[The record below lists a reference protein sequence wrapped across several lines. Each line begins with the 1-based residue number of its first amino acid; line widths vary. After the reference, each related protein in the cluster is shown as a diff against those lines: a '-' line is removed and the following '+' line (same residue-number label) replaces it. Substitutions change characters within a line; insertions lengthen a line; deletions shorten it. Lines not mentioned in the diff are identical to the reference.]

1 MPSTTRL
8 LFGLLILMALTIM
21 ALATLPQNKG
31 ETGSSHPETPPG
43 TLLQAPSGTTR
54 SAGLLWGGGLFGM
67 FVAAFA
73 VVAMELGLV
82 SRPDLARGRYV
93 LRTLAVLYALSLA
106 CVVALYQATLLE
118 NPRTYLLGFPISTAA
133 MLFLFGI
140 LIPTFPI
147 VVYLVMF
154 SRWILTPEDIERFE
168 DLVAARRDREAQ

>member
-1 MPSTTRL
+1 M
-8 LFGLLILMALTIM
+8 
-21 ALATLPQNKG
+21 
-31 ETGSSHPETPPG
+31 
-43 TLLQAPSGTTR
+43 
-54 SAGLLWGGGLFGM
+54 
-67 FVAAFA
+67 
-73 VVAMELGLV
+73 
-82 SRPDLARGRYV
+82 SRPELARGRYV

-147 VVYLVMF
+147 AVYLVMF

-168 DLVAARRDREAQ
+168 DLIAARRNREAE